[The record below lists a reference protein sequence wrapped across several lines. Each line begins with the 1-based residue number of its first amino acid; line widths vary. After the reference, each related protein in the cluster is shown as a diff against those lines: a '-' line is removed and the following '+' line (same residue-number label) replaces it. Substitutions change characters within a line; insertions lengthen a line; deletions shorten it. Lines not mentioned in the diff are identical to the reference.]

1 MAIQCKCKLYPTV
14 HYGGRQNLSA
24 HWTYD
29 RSPNRKTSIE
39 IVRESSAGSKRFPGQ
54 SLYNVSRAAV
64 RSWARSWTTDLQAK
78 GIRFNVVA
86 SGGTATPL
94 MRNFLGA
101 QPGVED
107 TLNQA
112 VPLGRLGKT
121 DEVGRA
127 VLFLASVES
136 SFIAGHELFVDG
148 GVAAV

>member
-1 MAIQCKCKLYPTV
+1 M
-14 HYGGRQNLSA
+14 
-24 HWTYD
+24 
-29 RSPNRKTSIE
+29 
-39 IVRESSAGSKRFPGQ
+39 
-54 SLYNVSRAAV
+54 